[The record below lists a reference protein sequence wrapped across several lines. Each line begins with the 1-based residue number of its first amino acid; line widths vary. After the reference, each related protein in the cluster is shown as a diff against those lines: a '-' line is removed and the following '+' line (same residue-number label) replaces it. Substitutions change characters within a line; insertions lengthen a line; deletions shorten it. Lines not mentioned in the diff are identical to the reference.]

1 MNHAG
6 EISVKKL
13 FEMSRDTDVDAVSEA
28 PPLNSCE
35 KLAALEMPL
44 LVGASSPAGAPDRT
58 ETTGSFWWR

>member
-13 FEMSRDTDVDAVSEA
+13 LETSRETDVDAVSEA
-28 PPLNSCE
+28 PLLNSRE

-44 LVGASSPAGAPDRT
+44 PVGASSPGGAPDRT
-58 ETTGSFWWR
+58 EIAGSL

>member
-13 FEMSRDTDVDAVSEA
+13 LETSRETDVDAVSDA
-28 PPLNSCE
+28 PLLNSCE

-44 LVGASSPAGAPDRT
+44 PVGASSPAGAPDRT
-58 ETTGSFWWR
+58 EIAGSLW

>member
-13 FEMSRDTDVDAVSEA
+13 LETSRDTEVDAVSEA
-28 PPLNSCE
+28 PLLNSCE

-44 LVGASSPAGAPDRT
+44 PVGASSPAGAPDRT
-58 ETTGSFWWR
+58 EIAGSL